1 VFISKNKREKK
12 MNSNKTNMNTE
23 RKWRETCK
31 KNDLKI
37 SLMMMKNKEGAQ
49 RMELEEE
56 EKTYHHHHLPSHL
69 AEN

>member
-1 VFISKNKREKK
+1 
-12 MNSNKTNMNTE
+12 MNTE

-37 SLMMMKNKEGAQ
+37 SLMMKKEGTQ